1 MSDEVLLGNLNFV
14 TRTTG
19 SVDEREFKNTPYILD
34 SEARLHIG
42 PADDLARDE
51 HGAILVVYEY
61 LRQTKKMP
69 FRLSTL
75 LSNRSNF
82 LQTCVAFDAARRGSD
97 ETGPTI
103 IIYGTYDGK
112 PIESIISDDLPAGP
126 CGKSVN
132 QMGTVSP
139 LYAYGSNVR
148 QQGFDPGAASAGIT
162 FHAGSRWRS
171 LLADQTTRKFF
182 QPCP

>member
-1 MSDEVLLGNLNFV
+1 MTTEEVLLGNINFV

-61 LRQTKKMP
+61 LRQSKKMP

-97 ETGPTI
+97 EAGPTI

-112 PIESIISDDLPAGP
+112 PIESIISDDLPSGP

-132 QMGTVSP
+132 EIKWE
-139 LYAYGSNVR
+139 LYRRCMRMDPMFASRDLTEEQR
-148 QQGFDPGAASAGIT
+148 QQESRFMQVAG
-162 FHAGSRWRS
+162 GRW
-171 LLADQTTRKFF
+171 
-182 QPCP
+182 

>member
-1 MSDEVLLGNLNFV
+1 MQIDSGEQEMGDEVLLGNLNFV

-82 LQTCVAFDAARRGSD
+82 LQTCVAFDAARRGAD

-132 QMGTVSP
+132 EIKWE
-139 LYAYGSNVR
+139 LYRRCMRMDPMFASRDLTQEQR
-148 QQGFDPGAASAGIT
+148 QQESRFMQVAG
-162 FHAGSRWRS
+162 GGR
-171 LLADQTTRKFF
+171 L
-182 QPCP
+182 

>member
-1 MSDEVLLGNLNFV
+1 MSDGILLGNLNFV
-14 TRTTG
+14 NRTTG
-19 SVDEREFKNTPYILD
+19 SFDQREFKSTPYILD
-34 SEARLHIG
+34 SEAKLHIG
-42 PADDLARDE
+42 PADDLARSE

-82 LQTCVAFDAARRGSD
+82 LQTCVAFDQARRGSD
-97 ETGPTI
+97 DTGPNI

-126 CGKSVN
+126 CGMSVN
-132 QMGTVSP
+132 EIKWE
-139 LYAYGSNVR
+139 LYKR
-148 QQGFDPGAASAGIT
+148 CMRMDPQFASRDLAEEQRLQESRFMQVAGN
-162 FHAGSRWRS
+162 
-171 LLADQTTRKFF
+171 
-182 QPCP
+182 